1 MILASLLK
9 IVGYIRPGRARYD
22 RAELNLADLT
32 QADLTQG
39 RDDPHSFLR
48 FLSVMHLGELSCR

>member
-9 IVGYIRPGRARYD
+9 IEGYIGPARARDD
-22 RAELNLADLT
+22 RAELTLADLT

-48 FLSVMHLGELSCR
+48 FLSVID